1 MTIYTAET
9 YEIKSIMNIY
19 ETNTE
24 TETNVTIWAT
34 SCVYLQG
41 LPAVDYPFIVKVAF
55 DAGDDGLLEED
66 FNSLDRLTANVIPI
80 LESTYLQIALNK
92 KSDMIR
98 KSANSA
104 ISPISMYQDGTI
116 SNSGNIGH

>member
-80 LESTYLQIALNK
+80 FESTYLQRVLNK
-92 KSDMIR
+92 KLDTVR
-98 KSANSA
+98 TSANSA
-104 ISPISMYQDGTI
+104 ISPISMYQNGTI
-116 SNSGNIGH
+116 L